1 MISIENLEKK
11 AYFNIDNNEYY
22 EGYHIEDRRWN
33 GWATPSFEK
42 YVADLIAHNFS
53 TSNFKIKYDEK
64 NDYYRITEKEDG
76 KIIRAIA
83 AKSGKS
89 VQAYVLQ
96 AIWEKMEREGYII
109 QPSPDTD
116 NK

>member
-1 MISIENLEKK
+1 MG
-11 AYFNIDNNEYY
+11 NIDAVKKYQANRDS
-22 EGYHIEDRRWN
+22 IMLR
-33 GWATPSFEK
+33 PS
-42 YVADLIAHNFS
+42 
-53 TSNFKIKYDEK
+53 
-64 NDYYRITEKEDG
+64 KEDG